1 MYESANDT
9 LSRIWADP
17 FLIGVDGSSTT
28 ICMVQVH
35 IQVLYKN
42 TNTKRERLF
51 YADYT

>member
-9 LSRIWADP
+9 VSRIWADP
-17 FLIGVDGSSTT
+17 FLMVDGSSTT